1 MRRVVAIPIAVISLL
16 TLAGCERWAL
26 DRQME
31 ELCKKDGGIKVYET
45 VTLPASDFSN
55 IGQPLARYQQ
65 IAKSVEDL
73 LGPDYKYI
81 RKSEILVGKGANP
94 LRGEGVL
101 TRTYFAI
108 YRRADNRL
116 LAESV
121 QYDRGGGDGFFTFGA
136 QPSGNSCP
144 KQNVEPSGSV
154 FLRRK

>member
-1 MRRVVAIPIAVISLL
+1 MRRLVAIPITATLL
-16 TLAGCERWAL
+16 LALAGCERWAL

-65 IAKSVEDL
+65 TAKSDEDRF
-73 LGPDYKYI
+73 GPDYKYVVK
-81 RKSEILVGKGANP
+81 REFLVGKGANP
-94 LRGEGVL
+94 LRGEGAL

-108 YRRADNRL
+108 YRRADTRL

-144 KQNVEPSGSV
+144 TQNVEPSGSV
-154 FLRRK
+154 FLRGK